1 VHPPKR
7 VRSRCKQRHATGL
20 LRLPGRT
27 ACVESPAM
35 NLEVL
40 PLAITMMAGPQI
52 MSAIIFVTSKN
63 AVRLSLAFIAGVAI
77 GVTLGVVIAK
87 GIVSLLGISLGD
99 SSDSSSA
106 GTIIQI
112 ALVLLLLAAA
122 VRNYVKR
129 ATIEPPKWLGALM
142 EAEPGKAF
150 VLGLALITVFP
161 SDALILLTVGTN
173 LEQTSASLVDA
184 LPFIGA
190 TILIAALPFLFYL
203 LFHRRAVE
211 AMPKVRDWMNKN
223 SWLVNIIVCG
233 IFIAL
238 IL

>member
-1 VHPPKR
+1 MKL
-7 VRSRCKQRHATGL
+7 Q
-20 LRLPGRT
+20 
-27 ACVESPAM
+27 
-35 NLEVL
+35 VL

-52 MSAIIFVTSKN
+52 MSAIIFVTSDK
-63 AVRLSLAFIAGVAI
+63 AVKLSLAFIAGVAI
-77 GVTLGVVIAK
+77 GVTAGVVIAK
-87 GIVSLLGISLGD
+87 GLVSLLGLSLGD

-112 ALVLLLLAAA
+112 VLVLLLVAAA

-142 EAEPGKAF
+142 EAEPRKAF
-150 VLGLALITVFP
+150 LLGLALITIFP
-161 SDALILLTVGTN
+161 SDALVLFTVGTN
-173 LEQTSASLVDA
+173 LEQNGSSLVEA
-184 LPFIGA
+184 LPFIGL

-203 LFHRRAVE
+203 VFHRRAIR
-211 AMPKVRDWMNKN
+211 AMPKVRDWMNTN

-233 IFIAL
+233 IFIFL